1 MKFRH
6 IRRLL
11 KETSGKDWVSKSF
24 MLEKLVIKQHENKK
38 HYRKEKLRTNVLI
51 PKSLHVIHKHKST
64 LLKLIALVCLMIL
77 GPKHFVVLSRK
88 QLKLE
93 IIFPY
98 LLLYGLKLGKFHKP
112 SFLEP
117 DRLISKI

>member
-1 MKFRH
+1 
-6 IRRLL
+6 
-11 KETSGKDWVSKSF
+11 
-24 MLEKLVIKQHENKK
+24 
-38 HYRKEKLRTNVLI
+38 
-51 PKSLHVIHKHKST
+51 
-64 LLKLIALVCLMIL
+64 MIL
-77 GPKHFVVLSRK
+77 GPKHFVVLSK
-88 QLKLE
+88 KELKLE